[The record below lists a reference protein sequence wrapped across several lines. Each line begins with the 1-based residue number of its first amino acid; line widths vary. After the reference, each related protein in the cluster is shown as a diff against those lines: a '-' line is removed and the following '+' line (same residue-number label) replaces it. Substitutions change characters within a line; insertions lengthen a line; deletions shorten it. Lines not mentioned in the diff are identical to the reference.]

1 MNLFVE
7 ELKEISE
14 ADLLTLESLMNQL
27 TGRTI
32 KLSREYIDG
41 IKAENSPV
49 KLYAP
54 LHLYK
59 NHKCFVGMFWILLL
73 YGSYEGHL

>member
-7 ELKEISE
+7 ELKEINE

-27 TGRTI
+27 TGRTV

-41 IKAENSPV
+41 IKAGNSPV
-49 KLYAP
+49 KLYVIRKEGVIIA
-54 LHLYK
+54 K
-59 NHKCFVGMFWILLL
+59 KVGLKMWLWMNRT
-73 YGSYEGHL
+73 GAKD

>member
-27 TGRTI
+27 TGRTV
-32 KLSREYIDG
+32 KLSREYI
-41 IKAENSPV
+41 
-49 KLYAP
+49 
-54 LHLYK
+54 
-59 NHKCFVGMFWILLL
+59 
-73 YGSYEGHL
+73 GSAY

>member
-27 TGRTI
+27 TGRTV
-32 KLSREYIDG
+32 KLSRDRWDKSREFACKALCNPQGRSYHRNLLTSCYID
-41 IKAENSPV
+41 
-49 KLYAP
+49 
-54 LHLYK
+54 
-59 NHKCFVGMFWILLL
+59 
-73 YGSYEGHL
+73 SYWQKRLD